1 MYLYKCMSKLKTLLV
16 AAIAAT
22 SFASANAQGN
32 SENANR
38 GMLSASVSNAVK
50 GDAKAEAVLQNIM
63 TRTSVRKFKQQPV
76 EDAKIEA
83 LLRAGM
89 AAPTSGDM
97 QPWHFIVLK
106 EKKDIERYAASNK
119 YHAEDIKKTPL
130 FIFVCADTTRMAE
143 GQGKE
148 LWVQDLS
155 AVSENILLAAHA
167 MGLGACWTTIYPIQK
182 KVMGISRTLKLPAN
196 LIPLNGIII
205 GYPDEPLQPKD
216 KWDEK
221 KITWGIAE

>member
-1 MYLYKCMSKLKTLLV
+1 MSNLRTLLV
-16 AAIAAT
+16 AAMAAA
-22 SFASANAQGN
+22 SFASANAQTSLPGKMA
-32 SENANR
+32 E
-38 GMLSASVSNAVK
+38 AVK
-50 GDAKAEAVLQNIM
+50 GDAQAETVLQNIM
-63 TRTSVRKFKQQPV
+63 SRTSVRKFKQQPV

-89 AAPTSGDM
+89 ASPTSGDM
-97 QPWHFIVLK
+97 QPWHFVVLK
-106 EKKDIERYAASNK
+106 DKKDIERYAASNK

-130 FIFVCADTTRMAE
+130 FIFVCADTTRMTE

-182 KVMGISRTLKLPAN
+182 KVNGISRTLKLPGN

-221 KITWGIAE
+221 KITFGIAQ

>member
-1 MYLYKCMSKLKTLLV
+1 MYFFKCMCKLKTLLV
-16 AAIAAT
+16 AAFAAA
-22 SFASANAQGN
+22 SFATASAQTTDATK
-32 SENANR
+32 
-38 GMLSASVSNAVK
+38 AVI
-50 GDAKAEAVLQNIM
+50 QNIM

-89 AAPTSGDM
+89 ASPTSGDM
-97 QPWHFIVLK
+97 QPWHFVVLK
-106 EKKDIERYAASNK
+106 DKKDIEQYAASNK

-155 AVSENILLAAHA
+155 AASENILLAAHA

-182 KVMGISRTLKLPAN
+182 KVMGISRALHLPAN

-221 KITWGIAE
+221 KITWGIAK

>member
-1 MYLYKCMSKLKTLLV
+1 MSNLRTLLV
-16 AAIAAT
+16 AAMAAA
-22 SFASANAQGN
+22 SFASANAQTSLPGKMA
-32 SENANR
+32 E
-38 GMLSASVSNAVK
+38 AVK
-50 GDAKAEAVLQNIM
+50 GDTQAEAVLRNIM
-63 TRTSVRKFKQQPV
+63 SRTSVRKFKQQPV

-89 AAPTSGDM
+89 ASPTSGDM
-97 QPWHFIVLK
+97 QPWHFVVLK
-106 EKKDIERYAASNK
+106 DKKDIERYAASNK

-130 FIFVCADTTRMAE
+130 FIFVCADTTRMTE

-155 AVSENILLAAHA
+155 AVSENILLTAHA

-182 KVMGISRTLKLPAN
+182 KVNGISRTLKLPGN

-221 KITWGIAE
+221 KITFGIAQ

>member
-1 MYLYKCMSKLKTLLV
+1 MYFFKCMYKLKTLLV
-16 AAIAAT
+16 AAIAAA
-22 SFASANAQGN
+22 SFASANAQTAV
-32 SENANR
+32 NAKSTLP
-38 GMLSASVSNAVK
+38 GKMEEAVK
-50 GDAKAEAVLQNIM
+50 GDDIAKAVMQNIM
-63 TRTSVRKFKQQPV
+63 TRTSVRKFKQQP
-76 EDAKIEA
+76 
-83 LLRAGM
+83 
-89 AAPTSGDM
+89 
-97 QPWHFIVLK
+97 WHFVVLK
-106 EKKDIERYAASNK
+106 DKKDIEQYAASNK

-148 LWVQDLS
+148 LWIQDLS

-221 KITWGIAE
+221 NITWGIAK

>member
-1 MYLYKCMSKLKTLLV
+1 MFHLLISNMNRLKSLLV
-16 AAIAAT
+16 AAGAVASI
-22 SFASANAQGN
+22 ASANGQTSAPACVDLPSTVKEAIN
-32 SENANR
+32 SD
-38 GMLSASVSNAVK
+38 ASTTAVF
-50 GDAKAEAVLQNIM
+50 QNIFS
-63 TRTSVRKFKQQPV
+63 RTSVRKFKQQPV
-76 EDAKIEA
+76 EDANIEA

-89 AAPTSGDM
+89 AAPTSDDL
-97 QPWHFIVLK
+97 QPWHFVVLK
-106 EKKDIERYAASNK
+106 DKKDIETYAASNK

-143 GQGKE
+143 GQGRE

-155 AVSENILLAAHA
+155 AVSENILLAANA

-182 KVMGISRTLKLPAN
+182 KVVGISRTLKLPAN

-205 GYPDEPLQPKD
+205 GYPDEPLQPKN

-221 KITWGIAE
+221 KITWGIPQ

>member
-1 MYLYKCMSKLKTLLV
+1 MCKLKTLLV
-16 AAIAAT
+16 AAIAAA
-22 SFASANAQGN
+22 SFASANAQT
-32 SENANR
+32 
-38 GMLSASVSNAVK
+38 SVNEKATLPGKMEEVVK
-50 GDAKAEAVLQNIM
+50 GNDAAKAVMQNMM
-63 TRTSVRKFKQQPV
+63 TRTSVRKFKQQSV
-76 EDAKIEA
+76 EEAKIEA

-89 AAPTSGDM
+89 ASPTSGDM
-97 QPWHFIVLK
+97 QPWHFVILND
-106 EKKDIERYAASNK
+106 KKDIEQYAASNK

-182 KVMGISRTLKLPAN
+182 KVMGISRALHLPAN

-221 KITWGIAE
+221 KITWGIAK

>member
-1 MYLYKCMSKLKTLLV
+1 MCRLKTLLV
-16 AAIAAT
+16 AAFAAT
-22 SFASANAQGN
+22 SFASANAQG
-32 SENANR
+32 SLPGKMGE
-38 GMLSASVSNAVK
+38 AVK
-50 GDAKAEAVLQNIM
+50 GNASAEAVMQNIM
-63 TRTSVRKFKQQPV
+63 TRTSVRKFKQKPV

-89 AAPTSGDM
+89 ASPTSGNM
-97 QPWHFIVLK
+97 QPWHFVVLK
-106 EKKDIERYAASNK
+106 DKKDIEQYVASNK

-130 FIFVCADTTRMAE
+130 FIFVCADTTRMAQ
-143 GQGKE
+143 GQSRE

-182 KVMGISRTLKLPAN
+182 KVQGISRTLKLPGN

-205 GYPDEPLQPKD
+205 GYPDEAENPKD

-221 KITWGIAE
+221 KITWGIVR

>member
-1 MYLYKCMSKLKTLLV
+1 MYFFKCMCKLKTLLV
-16 AAIAAT
+16 AAIAAA
-22 SFASANAQGN
+22 SFASANAQT
-32 SENANR
+32 SVNAKATLP
-38 GMLSASVSNAVK
+38 GKMEEAVK
-50 GDAKAEAVLQNIM
+50 GDDAAKAVMQNMM

-76 EDAKIEA
+76 EEAKIEA

-89 AAPTSGDM
+89 ASPTSGDM
-97 QPWHFIVLK
+97 QPWHFVVLK
-106 EKKDIERYAASNK
+106 DKKDIEQYAASNK

-221 KITWGIAE
+221 KITWGIK

>member
-1 MYLYKCMSKLKTLLV
+1 MS
-16 AAIAAT
+16 AA
-22 SFASANAQGN
+22 SFASAYAQTSLPG
-32 SENANR
+32 A
-38 GMLSASVSNAVK
+38 MAQAVN
-50 GDAKAEAVLQNIM
+50 GDAQAEAVLQNIM
-63 TRTSVRKFKQQPV
+63 TRTSVRKFKQQLV
-76 EDAKIEA
+76 EDAKVEA

-89 AAPTSGDM
+89 ASPTSGDM
-97 QPWHFIVLK
+97 QPWHFVVLK
-106 EKKDIERYAASNK
+106 DKKDIDRYAASNK

-143 GQGKE
+143 GQGRE

-182 KVMGISRTLKLPAN
+182 KVNGISRTLNLPGN

-205 GYPDEPLQPKD
+205 SYPDEPLQPKD

-221 KITWGIAE
+221 KITYGIAE

>member
-1 MYLYKCMSKLKTLLV
+1 MS
-16 AAIAAT
+16 AA
-22 SFASANAQGN
+22 SFASAYAQTSLPG
-32 SENANR
+32 A
-38 GMLSASVSNAVK
+38 MAQAVN
-50 GDAKAEAVLQNIM
+50 GDAQAEAVLQNIM
-63 TRTSVRKFKQQPV
+63 TRTSVRKFKQQLV
-76 EDAKIEA
+76 EDAKVEA

-89 AAPTSGDM
+89 ASPTSGDM
-97 QPWHFIVLK
+97 QPWHFVVLK
-106 EKKDIERYAASNK
+106 DKKDIDRYAASNK

-143 GQGKE
+143 GQGRE

-182 KVMGISRTLKLPAN
+182 KVNGISRTLNLPGN

-221 KITWGIAE
+221 KITYGIAE

>member
-1 MYLYKCMSKLKTLLV
+1 MSKLKTWLV
-16 AAIAAT
+16 AAIAAA
-22 SFASANAQGN
+22 SFASANAQT
-32 SENANR
+32 
-38 GMLSASVSNAVK
+38 
-50 GDAKAEAVLQNIM
+50 EAALQNIM

-89 AAPTSGDM
+89 ASPTSGDM
-97 QPWHFIVLK
+97 QPWHFVVLK

-130 FIFVCADTTRMAE
+130 FIFVCADTTRMAD

-155 AVSENILLAAHA
+155 AASENILLAAHA

-182 KVMGISRTLKLPAN
+182 KVAGISRTLKLPAN

-221 KITWGIAE
+221 KITWGIPE

>member
-1 MYLYKCMSKLKTLLV
+1 MLIAAMAAMSVGMAKGQDYKTPANGIQV
-16 AAIAAT
+16 NEAAI
-22 SFASANAQGN
+22 N
-32 SENANR
+32 
-38 GMLSASVSNAVK
+38 
-50 GDAKAEAVLQNIM
+50 NIM

-89 AAPTSGDM
+89 AAPTANDM
-97 QPWHFIVLK
+97 QPWHFVVLK
-106 EKKDIERYAASNK
+106 DKKDIEHYAASNK
-119 YHAEDIKKTPL
+119 YHADDIKKTPL
-130 FIFVCADTTRMAE
+130 FIFVCADTTRMNE

-148 LWVQDLS
+148 LWIQDCS

-167 MGLGACWTTIYPIQK
+167 MGLGACWTTVYPIQK
-182 KVMGISRTLKLPAN
+182 KVNGISRTLNLPTN

-205 GYPDEPLQPKD
+205 GYPDEPLEPKD

-221 KITWGIAE
+221 KITYGIPE

>member
-1 MYLYKCMSKLKTLLV
+1 MSNLRTLLV
-16 AAIAAT
+16 AAMAAA
-22 SFASANAQGN
+22 SFASANAQTSLPVN
-32 SENANR
+32 MQE
-38 GMLSASVSNAVK
+38 AVK
-50 GDAKAEAVLQNIM
+50 GNAQAEVVLQNIM

-89 AAPTSGDM
+89 ASPTSGDM
-97 QPWHFIVLK
+97 QPWHFVVLK
-106 EKKDIERYAASNK
+106 DKMDIEKYAASNK

-143 GQGKE
+143 GQGRE

-167 MGLGACWTTIYPIQK
+167 MGLGACWTTIYPIKK
-182 KVMGISRTLKLPAN
+182 KVMGISRTLHLPAN
-196 LIPLNGIII
+196 LIPMNAIII

-216 KWDEK
+216 KWDETK
-221 KITWGIAE
+221 VTYGIVE

>member
-1 MYLYKCMSKLKTLLV
+1 MYYLNSMYKINRMLI
-16 AAIAAT
+16 IALAVMGFNSAKAQT
-22 SFASANAQGN
+22 QLPGSISEVVKENASA
-32 SENANR
+32 
-38 GMLSASVSNAVK
+38 K
-50 GDAKAEAVLQNIM
+50 AVLENIM
-63 TRTSVRKFKQQPV
+63 TRTSIRKFKQQPV
-76 EDAKIEA
+76 EDTKIET

-97 QPWHFIVLK
+97 QPWHFVVLK
-106 EKKDIERYAASNK
+106 DKKDIEKYAESNK

-130 FIFVCADTTRMAE
+130 FIFVCADTTRMAK
-143 GQGKE
+143 GQGQE

-182 KVMGISRTLKLPAN
+182 KVNGISKTLNLPGN

-205 GYPDEPLQPKD
+205 GYPDEAEQPKD
-216 KWDEK
+216 KWDTK
-221 KITWGIAE
+221 KITYGIAQ